1 MKGIKGIIGLL
12 VILCCVVLMQVNV
25 ASATTFTFQPT
36 DTSGNPADMM
46 DLNHK
51 YVYSWLINWNTP
63 SGEEI
68 VSAELKF
75 KKIYDWKYGEYDI
88 LSIHLL
94 DDPPALDLISS
105 NADGGLWSK
114 KDSESGGDNWAGQG
128 PLVGTWTDP
137 IGGSSTHAI
146 DLVFTFDAVL
156 LASLNTFVSNDGRF
170 GFGLDPD
177 CHYYNDGI
185 TFTVNTTPVPEP
197 ATLLLLGLGLVGVRL
212 YGKRKA

>member
-46 DLNHK
+46 DLDHN

-75 KKIYDWKYGEYDI
+75 KKIYDWTVEPDI

-94 DDPPALDLISS
+94 DNPPALPVTISS
-105 NADGGLWSK
+105 SGDGGLWSK
-114 KDSESGGDNWAGQG
+114 KDYESGGDNWAGQG

-137 IGGSSTHAI
+137 NGGSSGAI
-146 DLVFTFDAVL
+146 DLVFTFDAAL
-156 LASLNTFVSNDGRF
+156 LASLNTFVSNDGKF

>member
-46 DLNHK
+46 DLDHN

-156 LASLNTFVSNDGRF
+156 LASLNTFVSNDGKF

-185 TFTVNTTPVPEP
+185 TFTVNTAPVPEP

>member
-12 VILCCVVLMQVNV
+12 VILCCVVLLQVNV

-46 DLNHK
+46 DLDHN

-146 DLVFTFDAVL
+146 DLVFTFDAAL
-156 LASLNTFVSNDGRF
+156 LASLNTFVSNDGKF